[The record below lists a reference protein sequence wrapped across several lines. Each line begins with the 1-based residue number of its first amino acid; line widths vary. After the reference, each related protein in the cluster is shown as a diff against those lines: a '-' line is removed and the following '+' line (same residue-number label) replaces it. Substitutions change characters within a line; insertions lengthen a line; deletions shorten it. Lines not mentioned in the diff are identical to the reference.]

1 MTRDEFWNLIAE
13 SKAQTGQ
20 NVDAQYDYLAEKLT
34 AMRSEEALRFHGI
47 CYAYTDAAVKYG
59 LWDAASCMLGG
70 CSDDMFMDFRCWL
83 VAQGKEVF
91 MQALANPDSLASV
104 ELYGQ
109 GNFETLA
116 YLGSTVYEQLTGK
129 NAYDD
134 FPWYEEDALRRA
146 VASEIHYDPGI
157 SYPRDMENWPK
168 YIPNLCAK
176 YLTRGELEHP
186 QSTWNT
192 TLPEVR
198 EMLQKGREYDLEHA
212 GGSMTLKLYSP
223 LTAEIET
230 EPEWDDYYDEPDMM
244 ELHGDD
250 LVYYEDVILQ
260 GITDE
265 TMPEEQQRGLM
276 LYFSGTESIDR
287 KVESVKITAEARDGK
302 LYGVAVCDLKQP
314 LTAVELSELKEYI
327 TGQYS
332 DGWGEGFEQ
341 RPRACAEGDLYVHFW
356 QSEGFYIRTESEM
369 AQRTRQQQRHQKGGG
384 AR

>member
-1 MTRDEFWNLIAE
+1 MNRNEFWNLIAE
-13 SKAQTGQ
+13 SRAHAGQ
-20 NVDAQYDYLAEKLT
+20 DVDVQYDYLAEKLT
-34 AMRSEEALRFHGI
+34 AMGSEEALRFHGI
-47 CYAYTDAAVKYG
+47 CYAYTDAAMKYG

-70 CSDDMFMDFRCWL
+70 CSDDSFMDFRGWL
-83 VAQGKEVF
+83 VAQGKEVYL
-91 MQALANPDSLASV
+91 QALANPDFLASV

-109 GNFETLA
+109 GNFESLA
-116 YLGSTVYEQLTGK
+116 YLGSTVYEKLTGK

-134 FPWYEEDALRRA
+134 FHWYEEDALRRA

-157 SYPRDMENWPK
+157 SYPRDMKDWPR
-168 YIPNLCAK
+168 YIPKLCAK
-176 YLTRGELEHP
+176 YLTHGELERP
-186 QSTWNT
+186 QQTWNT

-198 EMLQKGREYDLEHA
+198 EMLQKGREYDFQHS

-223 LTAEIET
+223 LTAELET
-230 EPEWDDYYDEPDMM
+230 EPEWDDYYDEPDMT

-250 LVYYEDVILQ
+250 LIYYEDVILQ

-276 LYFSGTESIDR
+276 LYFSGTESINQ
-287 KVESVKITAEARDGK
+287 KVESVKISVENRDGK

-314 LTAVELSELKEYI
+314 LTAVELTELKDYI

-341 RPRACAEGDLYVHFW
+341 RPRVCADGDLYVHFW

-369 AQRTRQQQRHQKGGG
+369 AQRTKQQKHQKGGS

>member
-13 SKAQTGQ
+13 SKVQAGQ
-20 NVDAQYDYLAEKLT
+20 NVDAQYDYLEEKLT
-34 AMRSEEALRFHGI
+34 AMGSEEALRFHGI

-70 CSDDMFMDFRCWL
+70 CSDDMFMDFRGWL
-83 VAQGKEVF
+83 VAQGKEVY
-91 MQALANPDSLASV
+91 MQALANPDSMASV
-104 ELYGQ
+104 ELYNHGS
-109 GNFETLA
+109 FEHLA
-116 YLGSTVYEQLTGK
+116 YLGSTVYEKLTGK

-146 VASEIHYDPGI
+146 VTSEIQYDPGI
-157 SYPRDMENWPK
+157 FYPRDMENWPR

-176 YLTRGELEHP
+176 YLTHGELEHP

-198 EMLQKGREYDLEHA
+198 EMLQKGREYDLQHT

-230 EPEWDDYYDEPDMM
+230 EPEWDDYYDEPDMT
-244 ELHGDD
+244 ELHSDD
-250 LVYYEDVILQ
+250 LIYYEDVILQ

-287 KVESVKITAEARDGK
+287 KVESVKISVENRDGK

-341 RPRACAEGDLYVHFW
+341 RPRVCAEGDLYVHFW
-356 QSEGFYIRTESEM
+356 QSEGFYIRTEAEM

>member
-13 SKAQTGQ
+13 SKAQTVQ
-20 NVDAQYDYLAEKLT
+20 NVDAQYDYLEKQLT
-34 AMRSEEALRFHGI
+34 SMGSEEALRFHGI
-47 CYAYTDAAVKYG
+47 CYAYNDAAMKYG

-70 CSDDMFMDFRCWL
+70 CSDDSFMDFRSWL

-157 SYPRDMENWPK
+157 SYPRDMKDWPK

-176 YLTRGELEHP
+176 HLTRGELEHP